1 MEAIESKIIET
12 DGTVVQYQEGNRV
25 RQALWETDLTNAELR
40 LFSYFLLRSYNLVIL
55 KLEKEKQ
62 FKQILEKGIIPET
75 IGYITRHGNVFC
87 IQKADENLFHF
98 YMGGDDDVGFNRG
111 IKKILKRIG
120 K

>member
-12 DGTVVQYQEGNRV
+12 DGAVVQYQEGNRV
-25 RQALWETDLTNAELR
+25 RQALWETDLNKVELR
-40 LFSYFLLRSYNLVIL
+40 LFSYFLLKSYNFVML
-55 KLEKEKQ
+55 KQEKQKQ
-62 FKQILEKGIIPET
+62 FKLILEKGIIPET
-75 IGYITRHGNVFC
+75 IGYITKRGNVFC

-98 YMGGDDDVGFNRG
+98 YIGGDDDASFNCG